1 MADGKLIEKVNDTD
15 LQYAGINWQNG
26 QATPLNAENLNS
38 VDNAIKQ
45 NQQYLNRAIDKINEL
60 HRDKWSSAEHTAYKA
75 TVDSTLQDH
84 TSKITTLTSDVTE
97 AKKTLSTTTNAVTVN
112 TQNINELKTKTQS
125 LETSKASQ
133 SDVATVSD
141 ALNAHIST
149 GHALATDSSSGFMS
163 AAEHTAIG
171 TLQSEVKALATKV
184 EEIPTSVVKVIN
196 NLNSDS
202 TTDALAAKQG
212 KALNASITSLKSEI
226 SNLKLNSGSGD
237 MLKSTYD
244 ADGDGKVDSAK
255 TADTATRATSS
266 ANSDCL
272 NGHADDYF
280 ATATA
285 LAELKQTLNNLDGVK
300 LTWNDF

>member
-1 MADGKLIEKVNDTD
+1 MANGKLIEKVNDSD

-45 NQQYLNRAIDKINEL
+45 NQQYLNRAIDEINEL
-60 HRDKWSSAEHTAYKA
+60 HQQKWSTEEHSAYKA
-75 TVDSTLQDH
+75 SVDSKFQEH
-84 TSKITTLTSDVTE
+84 TSKLDTLTNDVSD
-97 AKKTLSTTTNAVTVN
+97 AKNTFSKTSSQVSIN
-112 TQNINELKTKTQS
+112 TQNIELLKDKTQV

-133 SDVATVSD
+133 SDVTTVSN
-141 ALNAHIST
+141 ALDTHIST
-149 GHALATDSSSGFMS
+149 GHDLATDSSSGFMS
-163 AAEHTAIG
+163 AAEHTAIK

-184 EEIPTSVVKVIN
+184 DEVPTSVVKVIN

-202 TTDALAAKQG
+202 ATDALAAKQG
-212 KALNASITSLKSEI
+212 KALNASITSLRTEI
-226 SNLKLNSGSGD
+226 SNLKSNSGVGD

-255 TADTATRATSS
+255 TADTATTATKSN
-266 ANSDCL
+266 NSECL
-272 NGHADDYF
+272 GGHNVDYF
-280 ATATA
+280 ATASA
-285 LAELKQTLNNLDGVK
+285 LAELKKTLNNLDGVK

>member
-45 NQQYLNRAIDKINEL
+45 NQQYLNKAIDKINEL
-60 HRDKWSSAEHTAYKA
+60 HRDKWSSAEHADYKA
-75 TVDSTLQDH
+75 SVDSTLQEH
-84 TSKITTLTSDVTE
+84 TTKIATLESDVSST
-97 AKKTLSTTTNAVTVN
+97 KTNLSTTSAQTTIN
-112 TQNINELKTKTQS
+112 TQNIEELKKNTQS

-133 SDVATVSD
+133 SDVTTVSN
-141 ALNAHIST
+141 ALNAHISA
-149 GHALATDSSSGFMS
+149 GHPLATDSSSGFMS
-163 AAEHTAIG
+163 AAEHTAII
-171 TLQSEVKALATKV
+171 TLQDEVKGLATKV
-184 EEIPTSVVKVIN
+184 AEVPTNVVKVIN

-212 KALNASITSLKSEI
+212 KALNASITSLKNEI

-272 NGHADDYF
+272 NGHADNYF